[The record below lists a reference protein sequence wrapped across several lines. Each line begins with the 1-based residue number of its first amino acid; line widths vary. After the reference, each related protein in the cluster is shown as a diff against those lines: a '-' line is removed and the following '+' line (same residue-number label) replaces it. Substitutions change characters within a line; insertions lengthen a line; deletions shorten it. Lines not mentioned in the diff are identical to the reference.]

1 MHAFGWQLH
10 VDCTAKRCF
19 CEDNPIAIAA
29 KSAFSKEKI
38 VMLASCLPIVFF
50 LDCKFL
56 WAVFMGENSE
66 KTEQILSAALH

>member
-10 VDCTAKRCF
+10 ADCTAKRCF
-19 CEDNPIAIAA
+19 CEHYLLAIAA

-50 LDCKFL
+50 
-56 WAVFMGENSE
+56 
-66 KTEQILSAALH
+66 